1 MVDVCLRL
9 IFLAF
14 AIGANSFLIRNR
26 FLSQEELFPFAIEKG
41 FIRNLTLRRIR
52 GNEIVHCL

>member
-9 IFLAF
+9 VF
-14 AIGANSFLIRNR
+14 SIRNKR
-26 FLSQEELFPFAIEKG
+26 KFLSYKESFPFARGKG

-52 GNEIVHCL
+52 GNEIVLCL

>member
-26 FLSQEELFPFAIEKG
+26 FLSQKELVPFA
-41 FIRNLTLRRIR
+41 R
-52 GNEIVHCL
+52 GIDFFRKSHLLI

>member
-26 FLSQEELFPFAIEKG
+26 FLSQEELFPFAIGKG

-52 GNEIVHCL
+52 GNEIVLCL

>member
-1 MVDVCLRL
+1 MVDVCLRF

-14 AIGANSFLIRNR
+14 AISANSFLVRNQ
-26 FLSQEELFPFAIEKG
+26 FLLRKETIPYKKGKG

>member
-26 FLSQEELFPFAIEKG
+26 FLSQEELFPFAIG
-41 FIRNLTLRRIR
+41 TIR
-52 GNEIVHCL
+52 GNGIIERMRGK

>member
-1 MVDVCLRL
+1 MVDLCLRL

-14 AIGANSFLIRNR
+14 AISANSFLIRNR
-26 FLSQEELFPFAIEKG
+26 FLSQKELIPYKKGKG

-52 GNEIVHCL
+52 GNEIVLCL

>member
-14 AIGANSFLIRNR
+14 AISANSFLIRNR
-26 FLSQEELFPFAIEKG
+26 FLSQEELFPFI
-41 FIRNLTLRRIR
+41 I
-52 GNEIVHCL
+52 